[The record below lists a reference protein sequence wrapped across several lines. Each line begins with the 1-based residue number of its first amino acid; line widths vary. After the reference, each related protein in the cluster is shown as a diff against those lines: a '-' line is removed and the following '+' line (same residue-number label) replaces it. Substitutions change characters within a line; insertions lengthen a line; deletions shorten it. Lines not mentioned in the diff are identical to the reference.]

1 MYFDK
6 STGKEDLEFKVGDHV
21 KIQKYKNIFTK
32 AYVPYGSK
40 EVFMV
45 KKIKNTVLWN
55 YVISDLKGEKTV
67 GSFCEKE

>member
-45 KKIKNTVLWN
+45 KKIKNTVL
-55 YVISDLKGEKTV
+55 
-67 GSFCEKE
+67 